1 MLVSDLVG
9 TNIASLGESLLA
21 DITGEGLFA
30 RMASLMCLEIA
41 QLGEA
46 LSARRLFAYLT
57 AKCNVR
63 S

>member
-30 RMASLMCLEIA
+30 GMASLMCLVMTITCQDA
-41 QLGEA
+41 IPSSSVGSSLGA
-46 LSARRLFAYLT
+46 LP
-57 AKCNVR
+57 
-63 S
+63 

>member
-30 RMASLMCLEIA
+30 CMASLMCLVMAIIC
-41 QLGEA
+41 QDPIHSPSVGSS
-46 LSARRLFAYLT
+46 LSALP
-57 AKCNVR
+57 
-63 S
+63 

>member
-30 RMASLMCLEIA
+30 RMASLMCLVMTIICQDA
-41 QLGEA
+41 IPSSSVGGPLGA
-46 LSARRLFAYLT
+46 LP
-57 AKCNVR
+57 
-63 S
+63 